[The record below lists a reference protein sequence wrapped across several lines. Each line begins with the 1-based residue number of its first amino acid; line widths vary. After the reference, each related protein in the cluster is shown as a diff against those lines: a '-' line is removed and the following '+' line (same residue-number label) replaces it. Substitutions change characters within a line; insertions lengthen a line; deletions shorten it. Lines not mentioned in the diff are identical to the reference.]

1 MFTLTIED
9 NKKVFYIADTHFGH
23 ANIIKHCNRPFES
36 ADEMDNTLIDN
47 WNNVVG
53 KDDIVIVVGDFAFK
67 GATHTEYLAKL
78 NGKIYL
84 VRGNHD
90 KSAYGFEKAVDMM
103 KIKHKGNTIVL
114 CHYPMC
120 EWDGF
125 FRNTVHFYGHIHNA
139 KNNTNSLMES
149 IPNAYNVGADI
160 LGFTPRT
167 FEEITKK

>member
-1 MFTLTIED
+1 MFTLTIDD

-36 ADEMDNTLIDN
+36 ADEMDNTLIEN

-90 KSAYGFEKAVDMM
+90 KSAYGF
-103 KIKHKGNTIVL
+103 
-114 CHYPMC
+114 
-120 EWDGF
+120 
-125 FRNTVHFYGHIHNA
+125 
-139 KNNTNSLMES
+139 
-149 IPNAYNVGADI
+149 
-160 LGFTPRT
+160 
-167 FEEITKK
+167 